1 MWLIKTKT
9 LELEEFLSQ
18 APSYAILSHTWGK
31 EEVTFVDWQ
40 YNLPEARKKLGFSK
54 IQKSCEQ
61 ALKEGHG
68 YLWCDTNCIDKRS
81 SAELSEAINSM
92 FKWYKNSAICY
103 AYLAD
108 VSPGDMSSFSSS
120 RWFTRGWTLQ
130 ELLAPKALTF
140 YANDWSEFGSRSAL
154 SQEIFDI
161 TKIKKDCMGDYIY
174 QASIS
179 ERMSWVSNRETSR
192 PEDIAYCMLGIF
204 DINMPL
210 LYGEGKKA
218 FIRLQEEIIRV
229 SNDQSIFC
237 WHWDPDHVPRDWL
250 SMLSPSPKTFIDSGY
265 YHRASGADDSLPY
278 HIGNSGLSIS
288 LKVLDIVCA
297 KNGWVA
303 THQSRQG
310 PKSTHLLALL
320 DVSYQKNDPY
330 RGECYMLAIALIRTS
345 RSNRFSRFPFPPRPL
360 QMDDC
365 GDVKPTEI
373 YISGPRDL
381 RHGKLPPKEPTQHNG
396 FETVLVVTSPYQ
408 VEYIKERPSVRESLR
423 LQSLT
428 STYFG
433 AVFAVTLTIKPRME
447 SITIFCF
454 IGVDEHNYREWRYC
468 EILEAWAPTSPSSD
482 IDKTVSAL
490 QARIIQTV
498 LSSPSSGRRSL
509 PKGAK
514 LIDRLKISEGKEFQ
528 MHTGP
533 WNRVS
538 GDKRMSVTHI
548 TIPMLPS
555 FRFHYKQK
563 GGLLD

>member
-1 MWLIKTKT
+1 MWLINTKT

-18 APSYAILSHTWGK
+18 APSYAILSHTWEK

-40 YNLPEARKKLGFSK
+40 YNFPDAQRKLGFSK

-61 ALKEGHG
+61 ALKDGHG

-92 FKWYKNSAICY
+92 FKWYKNSATCY

-108 VSPGDMSSFSSS
+108 VPPGDMASFSSS

-140 YANDWSEFGSRSAL
+140 YANDWSKFGSRSGL

-161 TKIKKDCMGDYIY
+161 TKIRQDCMGDDIF

-179 ERMSWVSNRETSR
+179 ERMSWVSSRETSR

-210 LYGEGKKA
+210 LYGEGEKA

-237 WHWDPDHVPRDWL
+237 WHWDPDHVPRNWS

-265 YHRASGADDSLPY
+265 YQKASGADDSLSY

-288 LKVLDIVCA
+288 LKLLDIA
-297 KNGWVA
+297 FWQNEWVA
-303 THQSRQG
+303 PHQKHQG
-310 PKSTHLLALL
+310 SKSTHSLALL
-320 DVSYQKNDPY
+320 DVSYQNRISYQKNDPY
-330 RGECYMLAIALIRTS
+330 RGEGYTFAIALVRA
-345 RSNRFSRFPFPPRPL
+345 RFSNRFSRIPFPPRPV
-360 QMDDC
+360 QMDAC
-365 GDVKPTEI
+365 SDVKPTEI
-373 YISGPRDL
+373 CISGPRDL
-381 RHGKLPPKEPTQHNG
+381 GHWISPPKGPIQHHE

-408 VEYIKERPSVRESLR
+408 VTSMTPIPAVDPYRKSLG
-423 LQSLT
+423 LQRLT

-433 AVFAVTLTIKPRME
+433 AVFAVTLTINPRME
-447 SITIFCF
+447 SLTVFCF
-454 IGVDEHNYREWRYC
+454 IGVDENDYKSWWHC

-482 IDKTVSAL
+482 VAKTVSAL
-490 QARIIQTV
+490 QSRIVQTV
-498 LSSPSSGRRSL
+498 FCSPSSGGFSL
-509 PKGAK
+509 GAGMR
-514 LIDRLKISEGKEFQ
+514 LRDRLKISGGKELQ

-533 WNRVS
+533 
-538 GDKRMSVTHI
+538 
-548 TIPMLPS
+548 
-555 FRFHYKQK
+555 
-563 GGLLD
+563 